1 MMGLGV
7 TIRRQLAAVLGVLFL
22 GASLGQAAES
32 PGQNV
37 KLVLQ
42 ITVDQ
47 LRGDTLSRFGDRFGQ
62 GGFRYFL
69 DHGSHFINAHY
80 RHANTETAPG
90 HATLA
95 TGADPARHGIVANDW
110 IDRRTGAFVYN
121 TEDDR
126 HHIIGAE
133 PRPHQGVSPRNL
145 LASTFGDELV
155 VDTAGRSR
163 VFSLSIKDRGAILPG
178 GHAGKAFWF
187 SRGQGAFVTSTY
199 YYDRYPKWV
208 EDWNAKGLL
217 DSYDGTTWEL
227 LDDRS
232 TYVAKDLDDRPYETD
247 IEGFGRTFP
256 HPLGEAGSKLFN
268 LLLSITPAG
277 DELSLDFA
285 KALIQA
291 ERVGQGD
298 ATDYL
303 QVSFSS
309 PDYMGHLF
317 GPSSLEYEDAVLRL
331 DRVLA
336 NLLAFVDRAVGL
348 DRTLMVLSADHGG
361 PEAPEYMA
369 GLGLETGRFALDWF
383 ARERPLAD
391 ALEARFG
398 RGDLI
403 AGHSHPYLY
412 LDLEA
417 IAEARLDLG
426 AVERFVADELTKVP
440 GIAYALTRAD
450 LLAGR
455 TVGAPIQV
463 QIQRS
468 FHPSR
473 SGNVHLVPEQYWFL
487 HATDEAKKMGI
498 GSLAAIHGSPWAYD
512 TYVPILFAG
521 PGVPQQTVYRRVGP
535 HDVAPTLAAYLGI
548 KPPSGAIGNPLH
560 EVLDGSQ

>member
-1 MMGLGV
+1 MMEFGR
-7 TIRRQLAAVLGVLFL
+7 TIHRYLAAVLGVLLL
-22 GASLGQAAES
+22 GAAASQAAES
-32 PGQNV
+32 PGRNV

-47 LRGDTLSRFGDRFGQ
+47 LRGDTLSRFGGRFGQ
-62 GGFRYFL
+62 GGFRYVL

-110 IDRRTGAFVYN
+110 IDQQTGAFVYN

-155 VDTAGRSR
+155 VHTAGRSR

-199 YYDRYPKWV
+199 YYDRYPQWV
-208 EDWNAKGLL
+208 DDWNAKGLPAG
-217 DSYDGTTWEL
+217 YDGTAWEL
-227 LDDRS
+227 LDDRT
-232 TYVAKDLDDRPYETD
+232 TYIAKDLDDRPYEAD
-247 IEGFGRTFP
+247 FGGFGRTFP
-256 HPLGEAGSKLFN
+256 HPLGEAGSKFFN
-268 LLLSITPAG
+268 LLLSITPVG

-298 ATDYL
+298 AIDYL

-336 NLLAFVDRAVGL
+336 NLFAFVDRKVGL
-348 DRTLMVLSADHGG
+348 DRTLIVLCADHGG
-361 PEAPEYMA
+361 P
-369 GLGLETGRFALDWF
+369 
-383 ARERPLAD
+383 
-391 ALEARFG
+391 
-398 RGDLI
+398 
-403 AGHSHPYLY
+403 
-412 LDLEA
+412 
-417 IAEARLDLG
+417 
-426 AVERFVADELTKVP
+426 
-440 GIAYALTRAD
+440 
-450 LLAGR
+450 
-455 TVGAPIQV
+455 
-463 QIQRS
+463 
-468 FHPSR
+468 
-473 SGNVHLVPEQYWFL
+473 
-487 HATDEAKKMGI
+487 
-498 GSLAAIHGSPWAYD
+498 
-512 TYVPILFAG
+512 
-521 PGVPQQTVYRRVGP
+521 
-535 HDVAPTLAAYLGI
+535 
-548 KPPSGAIGNPLH
+548 
-560 EVLDGSQ
+560 